1 MCELS
6 LRWLI
11 CVVVVVVVVC
21 SVLYCT
27 ASITYRM
34 EYTVVLHQQLH
45 LNFKEI
51 QTHLRVCKSSSS
63 YNETR
68 S

>member
-34 EYTVVLHQQLH
+34 EYTVVQLH

-63 YNETR
+63 SYNETR